1 MTRILITGENS
12 YIGTSVE
19 QYLMEYN
26 GSFGEE
32 LYHVDTISLREK
44 SWINYDFSS
53 YDAIFHVAGIAHAD
67 VGNVSEA
74 EKAKYYE
81 VNCDLAEKTALKA
94 KAEGVKQ
101 FIYMSSVIV
110 YGESAPVGKQKR
122 ITKETELKPA
132 NFYGDSKVQAEKHLT
147 LLADTNFQVA
157 LIRAPMIYGKG
168 SKGNYPLLAKLAVK
182 LPFFPNIENERSV
195 LYVEN
200 LAEFVRKLVENGM
213 GGVHF
218 PQNTEYATTAQLV
231 QMISNVKGK
240 KIFLC
245 KALNPFVHL
254 AALVPGKLGK
264 MVNKAFGSLTIDI
277 KMENIE
283 NYQIYN
289 LQESIERTE
298 K

>member
-19 QYLMEYN
+19 RYLMEYN
-26 GSFGEE
+26 GSYGEE
-32 LYHVDTISLREK
+32 VYHVDTISLREK
-44 SWINYDFSS
+44 SWIHYDFSS

-67 VGNVSEA
+67 VGNVSDA
-74 EKAKYYE
+74 EKARYYE
-81 VNCDLAEKTALKA
+81 INCDLAEETALKA

-110 YGESAPVGKQKR
+110 YGESAPVGKRKR
-122 ITKETELKPA
+122 ITKETELNPA
-132 NFYGDSKVQAEKHLT
+132 NFYGDSKVQAEKRLSLLT
-147 LLADTNFQVA
+147 EEGFQVA

-182 LPFFPNIENERSV
+182 LPFFPNIQNERSV

-200 LAEFVRKLVENGM
+200 LAEFVRKLVESGM

-218 PQNTEYATTAQLV
+218 PQNSEYATTAQLV
-231 QMISNVKGK
+231 QMISRTKGK
-240 KIFLC
+240 KICLC
-245 KALNPFVHL
+245 KALNPLVYL
-254 AALVPGKLGK
+254 AALVPGKIGK
-264 MVNKAFGSLTIDI
+264 MVNKAFGSLTIAPE
-277 KMENIE
+277 MENIDH
-283 NYQIYN
+283 YQIYN

>member
-213 GGVHF
+213 GGLHF
-218 PQNTEYATTAQLV
+218 PQTTEYATTAQLV
-231 QMISNVKGK
+231 QIISNVKGK
-240 KIFLC
+240 KTFLC

-254 AALVPGKLGK
+254 AALVPGRLGK

-289 LQESIERTE
+289 VQESIERTE

>member
-1 MTRILITGENS
+1 MTRILITGKNS

-19 QYLMEYN
+19 QYLLEYN
-26 GSFGEE
+26 ASFGEE

-53 YDAIFHVAGIAHAD
+53 YDTIFHVAGIAHAD
-67 VGNVSEA
+67 VGNLTAA
-74 EKAKYYE
+74 EKERYYE
-81 VNCDLAEKTALKA
+81 INCNLAEETALKA

-122 ITKETELKPA
+122 ITKDSELKPA
-132 NFYGDSKVQAEKHLT
+132 NFYGDSKAQAEKRLSLLT
-147 LLADTNFQVA
+147 EAGFQVA
-157 LIRAPMIYGKG
+157 LIRAPMIYGKE

-182 LPFFPNIENERSV
+182 LPFFPNIQNERSV

-200 LAEFVRKLVENGM
+200 LAEFVRRLMESGM
-213 GGVHF
+213 GGIHL
-218 PQNTEYATTAQLV
+218 PQNSEYVTTAQLV
-231 QMISNVKGK
+231 QMISKTKGK
-240 KIFLC
+240 KICLC
-245 KALNPFVHL
+245 KVLNPLVYL

-264 MVNKAFGSLTIDI
+264 MVNKAFGSLTITP
-277 KMENIE
+277 ELETIE
-283 NYQIYN
+283 NYQKYD
-289 LQESIERTE
+289 LKESIERTE